1 MTRKMEFFG
10 IGAIVLLSAAAF
22 AFMTADAWAQG
33 STPATLAKVTLSGDA
48 AKRAL
53 TKTEINADTAE
64 QIVKACID
72 YAKAQ
77 NRANSVVVLSPSGD
91 IVHSHRMDG
100 QTSNNIDSAYYKA
113 KTALYMRMSTHEA
126 LNRFNNL
133 ETQLVHLKLDWYLVS
148 GGLPIIVQDQLIG
161 AVGVGGGQD
170 EQCAY
175 EALTKV
181 LGPQPPLAPNVPFGG
196 MGGQGGGGGQQS
208 GQAPG
213 RGQAPGQYQP
223 Q

>member
-1 MTRKMEFFG
+1 MIKKRFFG
-10 IGAIVLLSAAAF
+10 QDGIVLLAAAF
-22 AFMTADAWAQG
+22 AFVTTDAWAQG
-33 STPATLAKVTLSGDA
+33 SAPVTLEKVTLSGDA

-72 YAKAQ
+72 YARAR
-77 NRANSVVVLSPSGD
+77 NRANSVVVLSPSWD

-113 KTALYMRMSTHEA
+113 KTALYMRASTHEV

-133 ETQLVHLKLDWYLVS
+133 ETQLVHLKLGWYLVS
-148 GGLPIIVQDQLIG
+148 DGLPIIVEDQLIG

-196 MGGQGGGGGQQS
+196 VGGQGGAGGQQP
-208 GQAPG
+208 GQAPA
-213 RGQAPGQYQP
+213 RGQSPGQ
-223 Q
+223 